1 MDFYQDKSKLD
12 EMMNIINGE
21 SSLYYYILTPL
32 TIA

>member
-1 MDFYQDKSKLD
+1 MDLYQDKSKLD

-21 SSLYYYILTPL
+21 SSLYYILTPL